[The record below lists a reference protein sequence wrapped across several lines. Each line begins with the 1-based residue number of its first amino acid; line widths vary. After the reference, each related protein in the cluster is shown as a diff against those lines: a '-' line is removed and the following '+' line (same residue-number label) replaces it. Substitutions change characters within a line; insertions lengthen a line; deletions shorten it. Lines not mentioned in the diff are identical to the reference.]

1 MIKSISL
8 GDTNISKA
16 YLGSEIIY
24 SSSFDPLDLF
34 AGGKQGIW
42 LDPSDLSTMFQN
54 VGGASLPVTKDG
66 DPVGLILDKSQ
77 GLEDAVTN
85 VAKPF
90 KADSSNEYLDV
101 TNTSDGTKLV
111 IKQLSNQSTF
121 HVFEVDKTYKLS
133 VVYSMPETASDIGV
147 VNTSSGASNFLFTAT
162 KGVRNKAEVTL
173 TARSTALYFRTD
185 SGEITIHEIVL
196 KEIKGNHASQSLAA
210 SRPTYRTDG
219 VLHWLQFDG
228 VDDELRN
235 SVTLGNNS
243 LLSAAVSSDRPSNS
257 FVFGEVGRSAKIG
270 LFGSAFFRLVTNGD
284 SVSIPYVAA
293 SKYIITGFRDN
304 GYTSGRLNK
313 VESKATAPNATA
325 QTTWITFGSANSASQ
340 YFSGSIYG
348 AILLDD
354 YSANKLLKIENYLS
368 AKSGVTL

>member
-42 LDPSDLSTMFQN
+42 LDLSDLSTMFQN
-54 VGGASLPVTKDG
+54 EGGASLPVTKDG
-66 DPVGLILDKSQ
+66 DPVGLMLDKSQ
-77 GLEDAVTN
+77 GLEGTVTN

-90 KADSSNEYLDV
+90 ISDRSSEHLDV

-111 IKQLSNQSTF
+111 IKILSNGSSLNI
-121 HVFEVDKTYKLS
+121 FEIGKTYRLS
-133 VVYSMPETASDIGV
+133 VIYSIPETASDISV
-147 VNTSSGASNFLFTAT
+147 YNTASGGSNFLFTAT

-173 TARSTALYFRTD
+173 TAKSVALYFRT
-185 SGEITIHEIVL
+185 SVGEITIHEIVI

-228 VDDELRN
+228 VDDELRI

-270 LFGSAFFRLVTNGD
+270 LFGSAFFRLVSNGD
-284 SVSIPYVAA
+284 SISIPYVAA
-293 SKYIITGFRDN
+293 SRYIITGFRDN
-304 GYTSGRLNK
+304 GYTSGRLNG

-325 QTTWITFGSANSASQ
+325 QTTWVTFGSANSASQ

-348 AILLDD
+348 AILLND
-354 YSANKLLKIENYLS
+354 YSAGKLLKIENYLS